1 MSEHV
6 LISQADGLCEIRFNR
21 PDKRNA
27 ITAAMYAALIEAL
40 SRADADD
47 TVRVV
52 LISGEGP
59 SFTAGNDL
67 VDFLRTPDL
76 AGDTEPVRFLRTLA
90 GFRKVLIAAVH
101 GQTVGIGVT
110 LLLHCELVVAA
121 RTTQL
126 SMPFVRLGLVPEAA
140 SSLLLPRLVGYPRAA
155 QLLLLG
161 QSVDAMT
168 ALTWGLIN
176 QVTDDETLME
186 EARGLARRVAE
197 LPAGALLATKR
208 LLRSETTTV
217 SERIEE
223 EVQAFRARLSS
234 AEFRSAAE
242 AFLAKGRKNS

>member
-1 MSEHV
+1 
-6 LISQADGLCEIRFNR
+6 
-21 PDKRNA
+21 
-27 ITAAMYAALIEAL
+27 
-40 SRADADD
+40 
-47 TVRVV
+47 
-52 LISGEGP
+52 
-59 SFTAGNDL
+59 
-67 VDFLRTPDL
+67 
-76 AGDTEPVRFLRTLA
+76 
-90 GFRKVLIAAVH
+90 
-101 GQTVGIGVT
+101 
-110 LLLHCELVVAA
+110 
-121 RTTQL
+121 
-126 SMPFVRLGLVPEAA
+126 
-140 SSLLLPRLVGYPRAA
+140 
-155 QLLLLG
+155 
-161 QSVDAMT
+161 MT